1 MRVALIGYGYW
12 GRILR
17 RYLDADPRIRLAR
30 ICSRDIQP
38 DGLYTDDL
46 EEVLLDE
53 GIEALFICTPIDTHF
68 AICERGLMAGKHIF
82 CEKPTTKGWGQFQV
96 LEQLAAE
103 NGGVLYT
110 DYIYTVSPSIQK
122 MRELLGRCGKIRLVR
137 GGIGQFGAFY
147 PGDSI
152 YEVIGVHLF
161 SILPYLFG
169 DVAVTGCRVDGL
181 YGDHTVHG
189 DVSME
194 LAGKLRVELRLD
206 LLQPKKVRTFS
217 VYGTEGSIL
226 FDMMDEVTLRFCGY
240 RKVGAGYVVGERQ
253 EWRFD
258 ERDNLR
264 YVVDDFL
271 GCIEA
276 GEDGQNRMIAEWV
289 DAVLGKIWNK
299 DGS

>member
-46 EEVLLDE
+46 EEVRLDE
-53 GIEALFICTPIDTHF
+53 GIEALFICTPIDTHL
-68 AICERGLMAGKHIF
+68 AICERGLRAGKHIF

-103 NGGVLYT
+103 NGRVLYT

-169 DVAVTGCRVDGL
+169 DVAVTGCMGTIL
-181 YGDHTVHG
+181 
-189 DVSME
+189 SM
-194 LAGKLRVELRLD
+194 GMC
-206 LLQPKKVRTFS
+206 PWSWPVRS
-217 VYGTEGSIL
+217 GWSSGWICCILKRSGHSPCMERRGASCSI
-226 FDMMDEVTLRFCGY
+226 
-240 RKVGAGYVVGERQ
+240 
-253 EWRFD
+253 
-258 ERDNLR
+258 
-264 YVVDDFL
+264 
-271 GCIEA
+271 
-276 GEDGQNRMIAEWV
+276 
-289 DAVLGKIWNK
+289 
-299 DGS
+299 